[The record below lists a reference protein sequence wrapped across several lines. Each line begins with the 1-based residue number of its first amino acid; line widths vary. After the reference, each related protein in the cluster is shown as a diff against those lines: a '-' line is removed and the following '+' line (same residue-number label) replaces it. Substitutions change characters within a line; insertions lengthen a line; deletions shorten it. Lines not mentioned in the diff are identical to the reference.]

1 MQKRSFCYNIRVQ
14 IIMLRSTCWSQQDE
28 HMNNSNISQHYLHQ
42 LPAQM
47 NATIGRA
54 QEIASAISLLS
65 QENTRLLTL
74 TGPGGVGKTRL
85 ALEIAK
91 ELLPDFKD
99 GVFFVPLA
107 PLREP
112 GLVLV

>member
-1 MQKRSFCYNIRVQ
+1 
-14 IIMLRSTCWSQQDE
+14 
-28 HMNNSNISQHYLHQ
+28 MNNPNISQHYSSQ
-42 LPAQM
+42 LPVQM
-47 NATIGRA
+47 NATIGRS
-54 QEIASAISLLS
+54 QEIASATSLLR
-65 QENTRLLTL
+65 QEATRLLTL

-91 ELLPDFKD
+91 ELLASFKD

-112 GLVLV
+112 GLVLVAIAQALAITDISQSSLFEHLQAFL